1 MLFFVCIRGYIYP
14 IKTWDCRCLH
24 RVFIKFYV
32 YAFLAGLASNFSL
45 LRWMRSLLIPS
56 YRSVPTWGQD
66 EGRCVAWV
74 VLKVLH
80 GLG

>member
-1 MLFFVCIRGYIYP
+1 MLP
-14 IKTWDCRCLH
+14 

-32 YAFLAGLASNFSL
+32 CVFLAGLASNFSL

-66 EGRCVAWV
+66 EGRCMVWE